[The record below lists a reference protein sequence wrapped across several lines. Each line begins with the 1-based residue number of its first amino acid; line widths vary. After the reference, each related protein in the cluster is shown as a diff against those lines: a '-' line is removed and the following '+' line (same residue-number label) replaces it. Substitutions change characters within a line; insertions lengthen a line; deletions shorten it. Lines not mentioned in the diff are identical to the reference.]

1 MKKEEWIRVRSE
13 SEIRVGMALKVV
25 KCETHKR
32 DCHLSILARAQ
43 LAPLHVEPDG
53 MMKPHD
59 VGTSAG
65 FKTTH
70 EHPAYSGTCFCGSIP
85 EGRLFRLELGDEKEE
100 EEKQDAERP
109 RQRERTK

>member
-1 MKKEEWIRVRSE
+1 MTKKEEWIRVRSE
-13 SEIRVGMALKVV
+13 GEIGVGMALKVIR
-25 KCETHKR
+25 CETHER
-32 DCHLSILARAQ
+32 DCHLSILARVQ
-43 LAPLHVEPDG
+43 LAPLHVRPDG
-53 MMKPHD
+53 TMKPHD

-100 EEKQDAERP
+100 EQIEKQP
-109 RQRERTK
+109 RQMERTE